1 MYIRQFSG
9 VPKTTLTSDTR
20 CKLES
25 FLRFCILLEGFTEL
39 VKAVILTVMV
49 YYSEKIQIK
58 VNQGVQEDMKCEPS
72 IVLSI
77 ETGW

>member
-49 YYSEKIQIK
+49 YYSERTEMKI
-58 VNQGVQEDMKCEPS
+58 S
-72 IVLSI
+72 
-77 ETGW
+77 